1 MEDGAWMLWE
11 NFSVAAVVAA
21 AVAAVAHPG
30 LGGGAENSAFPE
42 IKSQKCA
49 AGRNLVI

>member
-11 NFSVAAVVAA
+11 NSSAAAA
-21 AVAAVAHPG
+21 AVAHLG
-30 LGGGAENSAFPE
+30 LGGGGAENSAFPE

-49 AGRNLVI
+49 AGRIFVI